1 MNSSRRQFLA
11 RSAAGVA
18 VVAGGSFSAN
28 SSAAAISPAA
38 ATSGISTR
46 NQRGTR
52 ITALTDVTV
61 IDVVSGRRD
70 KHQTV
75 LISGDR
81 IIGVGRL
88 PVPRGAIELNLSGKF
103 VIPGLADM
111 HVHSLGDKH
120 VSPPLYLANG
130 LTTVREMAAPDP
142 VLYDWRDRIEAGTL
156 LGPRMVV
163 ASQIIDGDPTLWDPN
178 LLHVLVVKDE
188 AGARA
193 AVRLVKGEG
202 ADFVKVYSRLSPTA
216 YRAIL
221 DEAKKQGLTVHG
233 HAPDQVSIK
242 QVSAAGQRSIE
253 HIHSLAL
260 SVSTREADVRR
271 MQRAITVKTGDYNG
285 WFRQMHPIEW
295 IAANTYSPA
304 RAADVFGTLRRNRT
318 RVTPTLTMHHAL
330 DLPDFTGPDPATLK
344 YLSEDSIGTF
354 EYVMDTLYKANRG
367 AEEIAHQQQMWE
379 YRQRFVRE
387 LFAHDVPV
395 LAGTD
400 TGTPYSVPGFALHD
414 ELELLVGAG
423 ASTRQALA
431 AATIEPARFLGLNT
445 GTVEPRKLAD
455 LVVLDAD
462 PLQDIRNTRRIH
474 SVITRGRVIS
484 PAARQKMLADVE
496 TAVKQP
502 PSAAAIAT
510 GGCCGTSRPA

>member
-11 RSAAGVA
+11 RTSAGAA
-18 VVAGGSFSAN
+18 VLAGGSFAASPASALVR
-28 SSAAAISPAA
+28 SSA
-38 ATSGISTR
+38 
-46 NQRGTR
+46 GTR

-61 IDVVSGRRD
+61 IDVATGRRD

-88 PVPRGAIELNLSGKF
+88 PVPHGATELNLSGKF

-111 HVHSLGDKH
+111 HVHSLGDER

-142 VLYDWRDRIEAGTL
+142 MLYDWRDRIDAGTL

-193 AVRLVKGEG
+193 AVRQVKAEG

-221 DEAKKQGLTVHG
+221 DEAKRQGLTVHG
-233 HAPDQVSIK
+233 HGPDQVSVK

-253 HIHSLAL
+253 HVHSLAL
-260 SVSTREADVRR
+260 SVSSREAEVRR
-271 MQRAITVKTGDYNG
+271 MQQAIAVQTGDYNG

-295 IAANTYSPA
+295 IAANTFSPS

-318 RVTPTLTMHHAL
+318 RVTPTLTMHHVL
-330 DLPDFTGPDPATLK
+330 DLPDYSGPDPATVK
-344 YLSEDSIGTF
+344 YLSEDSIGTY
-354 EYVMDTLYKANRG
+354 EYVLDNLYKANRG
-367 AEEIAHQQQMWE
+367 AEEIAHQRQMWE

-387 LFAHDVPV
+387 LFAHDVPI

-400 TGTPYSVPGFALHD
+400 TGTPYMVPGFALHE

-423 ASTRQALA
+423 ATPRQALY
-431 AATIEPARFLGLNT
+431 AATVEPARFLGMTDL
-445 GTVEPRKLAD
+445 GSVEPRKIAD

-474 SVITRGRVIS
+474 SVVTRGRVIS

-496 TAVKQP
+496 AAVKAP
-502 PSAAAIAT
+502 PSQTALAA
-510 GGCCGTSRPA
+510 GGCCGSH